1 MRTGIFKTYSI
12 EEIITSHW
20 FFFNI
25 LYISPTP
32 HFGQMATVPL
42 SLFSLNLTCLDLDIL
57 FYWGCKFAD
66 VIVQS
71 IYISTK
77 HIYPSKITWILGKVV
92 KLLFLLE
99 FFSQYDSNALRNL
112 VSFLKKA
119 NDYRHYECP
128 CCDASRQSPNKMTV
142 KLRAGSRLC

>member
-42 SLFSLNLTCLDLDIL
+42 SLFSLNLTCLDLDIRTVL
-57 FYWGCKFAD
+57 LGLQICGCD
-66 VIVQS
+66 CP
-71 IYISTK
+71 IYL
-77 HIYPSKITWILGKVV
+77 HIYKTYLSIK
-92 KLLFLLE
+92 
-99 FFSQYDSNALRNL
+99 DNL
-112 VSFLKKA
+112 
-119 NDYRHYECP
+119 DI
-128 CCDASRQSPNKMTV
+128 RQSREASVLIGILLTIWFQFFKKFSIILEKSKWLQTLWVSMLWRITTI
-142 KLRAGSRLC
+142 S